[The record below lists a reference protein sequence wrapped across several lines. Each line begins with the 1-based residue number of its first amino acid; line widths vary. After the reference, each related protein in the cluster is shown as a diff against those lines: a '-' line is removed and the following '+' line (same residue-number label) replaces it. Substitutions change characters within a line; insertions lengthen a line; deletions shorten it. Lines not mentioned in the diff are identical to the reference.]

1 MIVRRSIVLPILV
14 AAAILA
20 ASAIRPGI
28 ALSQEKV
35 DLELVIAADGSGS
48 IDDEELAL
56 QRRGYANAVTD
67 PTLLSLMTGGLYG
80 KTAILYVE
88 WGAADSVHTIVD
100 WTIIANKDDAA
111 GFAEKLQTAP
121 RMAYGYNAISAAI
134 DYAVI
139 QFETNGIEGLRR
151 IIDVSGDGPNMNA
164 RPVTMARDEAV
175 AQGITINALVVK
187 TRGGGFRGPGG
198 MPLEDHYRQH
208 VIGGIGAFVRIADKD
223 TSFAEAVRNK
233 MLLEV
238 ARGIPQTALG
248 PQDENRTIID

>member
-1 MIVRRSIVLPILV
+1 MIGRQFIVLPIL
-14 AAAILA
+14 ALA
-20 ASAIRPGI
+20 AMLTVKTAFIG
-28 ALSQEKV
+28 AAVAQEKV

-56 QRRGYANAVTD
+56 QRRGYAKAVTD

-100 WTIIANKDDAA
+100 WTIIASKEDAEN
-111 GFAEKLQTAP
+111 FAHRLQTAP
-121 RMAYGYNAISAAI
+121 RKAFGYNAISAAI

-139 QFETNGIEGLRR
+139 QFDVNGIDGLRR
-151 IIDVSGDGPNMNA
+151 IIDVSGDGPNINA

-198 MPLEDHYRQH
+198 MPLDEHYRQH

-238 ARGIPQTALG
+238 AQGIPQTAAG
-248 PQDENRTIID
+248 PMVENRTIID

>member
-1 MIVRRSIVLPILV
+1 MIVRRTIVLPILAFAAMLV
-14 AAAILA
+14 AAGAVPKTA
-20 ASAIRPGI
+20 RA
-28 ALSQEKV
+28 QEKV

-100 WTIIANKDDAA
+100 WTIIAGKEDAE
-111 GFAEKLQTAP
+111 GFARRLETAP

-151 IIDVSGDGPNMNA
+151 IIDVSGDGPNINA
-164 RPVTMARDEAV
+164 RPVTMARDDAV
-175 AQGITINALVVK
+175 ARGITINALVVK

-198 MPLEDHYRQH
+198 MPLDEHYRQH

-238 ARGIPQTALG
+238 ASGIPQTAAG
-248 PQDENRTIID
+248 PAPENRTIID

>member
-1 MIVRRSIVLPILV
+1 MSDRQSIVSPIL
-14 AAAILA
+14 ALA
-20 ASAIRPGI
+20 AMLTIIPFWTVKAQ
-28 ALSQEKV
+28 AQEKV

-100 WTIIANKDDAA
+100 WTIIGSKEDAA
-111 GFAEKLQTAP
+111 AFADRLQNAP
-121 RMAYGYNAISAAI
+121 RKAFGYNAISAAI

-139 QFETNGIEGLRR
+139 QFATNGIDGLRR
-151 IIDVSGDGPNMNA
+151 IIDVSGDGPNINA
-164 RPVTMARDEAV
+164 RPVTMARDDAV

-187 TRGGGFRGPGG
+187 TRGGGYRGPGG
-198 MPLEDHYRQH
+198 MPLEEHYKQH
-208 VIGGIGAFVRIADKD
+208 VIGGPGAFVRIADKD

-238 ARGIPQTALG
+238 ARGIPQTAEG
-248 PQDENRTIID
+248 PQDENRIIID

>member
-1 MIVRRSIVLPILV
+1 MIGRQFIVLPILAV
-14 AAAILA
+14 TAMLACLASVPGAAHA
-20 ASAIRPGI
+20 
-28 ALSQEKV
+28 QEKV

-67 PTLLSLMTGGLYG
+67 PKLLSLMTGGLYA

-100 WTIIANKDDAA
+100 WTIIAGKQDAEN
-111 GFAEKLQTAP
+111 FAQRLQNAP
-121 RMAYGYNAISAAI
+121 RQAYGYNAISAAI
-134 DYAVI
+134 DYAVL
-139 QFETNGIEGLRR
+139 QFELNGIEGLRR
-151 IIDVSGDGPNMNA
+151 IIDVSGDGPNINA
-164 RPVTMARDEAV
+164 RPVTDARDDAV
-175 AQGITINALVVK
+175 AKGITINALVVK

-198 MPLEDHYRQH
+198 MPLDEHYRQH

-238 ARGIPQTALG
+238 ARGIPQTATG
-248 PQDENRTIID
+248 PAPENQTIID